1 MAHITRFGKGISF
14 EKIPISYLCPK
25 SSCFF
30 LHMFLSRVDEFV
42 PKVLI
47 RDANRPPWIDRE
59 VLQLIR
65 KKNQIWHKAKMKDSL
80 IGQI

>member
-1 MAHITRFGKGISF
+1 
-14 EKIPISYLCPK
+14 
-25 SSCFF
+25 
-30 LHMFLSRVDEFV
+30 MFLSRVDEFV

-65 KKNQIWHKAKMKDSL
+65 KKNQIWRKAKLKDSVN
-80 IGQI
+80 GQI